1 MRKVKRKIGHISD
14 LAKCFSVIFLLLF
27 ATRPCYA
34 LNVSGVPDWLKAAV
48 TRSLDAVWSEIPN
61 RQDVDREGTLA
72 LVATRLFAGYDVK
85 VKPKR
90 YGPAIIFSPHDEE
103 IIKPEI
109 KLNVPELRGMA
120 LEWFNKDIAGMSDE
134 IFALV
139 ENLPQSAFT
148 WADEELRTQIGE
160 IIEHTLPGW
169 DFSQQIYIS
178 QNSTLINISFRPST
192 NLILAIEPDLY
203 SHTVPVMI
211 RSYLESKL
219 IPAFSPLIGVPVEW
233 AQSHKTEIEKFANEF
248 LEDRHSVEN
257 LRADVSVTFV
267 ADTVSTL
274 EARVDSKDFMF
285 QMWVAA
291 YAGLEGRYPEVG
303 AFFGFRPDVWLKPEI
318 YVEALFSLN
327 DFDVISRLGGRFELA
342 NNFWL
347 GIENQWSTQAN
358 LPDNEYFFRVQYSPL
373 KIRRPYA
380 FWRFSPQLEAH
391 EAALGYRFDEHVSV
405 EIYYD
410 NLGKDKLGLRG
421 VWHL

>member
-1 MRKVKRKIGHISD
+1 MD
-14 LAKCFSVIFLLLF
+14 LAKCFSLIFLLLL
-27 ATRPCYA
+27 AVKPCYA
-34 LNVSGVPDWLKAAV
+34 LSISGVPQWLESAV
-48 TRSLDAVWSEIPN
+48 TRSLLAVWSEIPN
-61 RQDVDREGTLA
+61 RQDIDREGTLA
-72 LVATRLFAGYDVK
+72 IVAARLFAGYDVK
-85 VKPKR
+85 VQPKR
-90 YGPAIIFSPHDEE
+90 DGPAIIFVASDE
-103 IIKPEI
+103 IIKPEV
-109 KLNVPELRGMA
+109 KLNRPDLRGMA
-120 LEWFNKDIAGMSDE
+120 LEWFSNDIAGVDDE

-148 WADEELRTQIGE
+148 WADEELRSKIGKIVE
-160 IIEHTLPGW
+160 NKLPGW
-169 DFSQQIYIS
+169 DFSVQIYIS

-192 NLILAIEPDLY
+192 NLILAIKPDLY

-211 RSYLESKL
+211 RSYLEAKL
-219 IPAFSPLIGVPVEW
+219 IPAFSPLIGVPVQW
-233 AQSHKTEIEKFANEF
+233 AKTHKEEIETFANEF

-267 ADTVSTL
+267 ADTVSSL

-291 YAGLEGRYPEVG
+291 FAGLEGRYPEVG

-318 YVEALFSLN
+318 YIEAIFSLN
-327 DFDVISRLGGRFELA
+327 DFDVISRVGGRFELV

-347 GIENQWSTQAN
+347 GIENQW
-358 LPDNEYFFRVQYSPL
+358 PDNEYFFRVQYSPL

-380 FWRFSPQLEAH
+380 FWRFSPELEAH

-405 EIYYD
+405 ELYYD
-410 NLGKDKLGLRG
+410 SLGKDKLGLRG